1 MHVCYLIF
9 ILCFTFSWSDPLL
22 QNDTA
27 SFSKSATLMDFTDRI
42 AFVAEKLGITPEEVK
57 TKLAN
62 AKEDKTFPAD
72 KKNIASHVDF
82 TVLKATA
89 TTADIVDLCNKAKL
103 NKTISVCVNPNRVG
117 ICKKELEGTGI
128 RIASVVGFPLGA
140 TTSAAKAFES
150 KEAVAAGADEI
161 DMVIDIGALLEGDY
175 KKVSQDIKEIVAAVP
190 GKYVKCI
197 IETCYLDRE
206 RIIDASILTVIS
218 GADNVKT
225 STGFGTAGA
234 KPEHVALMRAVV
246 GPKFGVKAAGGIRT
260 KEAAYAVIEAGATRI
275 GASSPAL
282 FE

>member
-1 MHVCYLIF
+1 
-9 ILCFTFSWSDPLL
+9 
-22 QNDTA
+22 
-27 SFSKSATLMDFTDRI
+27 MDFTDRI
-42 AFVAEKLGITPEEVK
+42 AFVAERLGVSADDVRAR
-57 TKLAN
+57 LAG
-62 AKEDKTFPAD
+62 AKEDKTFPTD
-72 KKNIASHVDF
+72 KENIPGYIDF

-89 TTADIVDLCNKAKL
+89 TTADIVDLCNKAKQ
-103 NKTISVCVNPNRVG
+103 NKTISVCVNPNRVA
-117 ICKKELEGTGI
+117 ICKRELAGTGI

-140 TTSAAKAFES
+140 TTAAAKAFES

-175 KKVSQDIKEIVAAVP
+175 KKVSADISEIVAAVP

-206 RIIDASILTVIS
+206 RIIDASILTAIS

-260 KEAAYAVIEAGATRI
+260 KEAARAVIEAGATRI

>member
-1 MHVCYLIF
+1 
-9 ILCFTFSWSDPLL
+9 
-22 QNDTA
+22 
-27 SFSKSATLMDFTDRI
+27 MDFSDRI
-42 AFVAEKLGITPEEVK
+42 AFVAEKLGVPAEEVAN
-57 TKLAN
+57 KLKN
-62 AKEDKTFPAD
+62 AKEDKTIPAD
-72 KKNIASHVDF
+72 KNSIPAHVDF
-82 TVLKATA
+82 TVLNAFSTE
-89 TTADIVDLCNKAKL
+89 ADIVNLCEKAKQ
-103 NKTISVCVNPNRVG
+103 NKTISVCVNPNRVH
-117 ICKKELEGTGI
+117 ICKRELAGTGI

-140 TTSAAKAFES
+140 TTSAAKAFEA
-150 KEAVAAGADEI
+150 KCAVEAGADEI

-175 KKVSQDIKEIVAAVP
+175 KKVRQDIEEIVAAVP

-225 STGFGTAGA
+225 STGFGKAGA
-234 KPEHVALMRAVV
+234 TVENVALMRAVV

-260 KEAAYAVIEAGATRI
+260 KEAAHAMIEAGASRI